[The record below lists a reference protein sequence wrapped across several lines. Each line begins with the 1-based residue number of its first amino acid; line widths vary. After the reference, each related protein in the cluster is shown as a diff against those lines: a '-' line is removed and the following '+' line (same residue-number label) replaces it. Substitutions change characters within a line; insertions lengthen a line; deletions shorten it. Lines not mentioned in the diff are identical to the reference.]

1 MPYRRTEA
9 MERRL
14 AAKRDGIL
22 AAAEA
27 AGAEGGMAAVQ
38 IAPVA
43 QRAGIAAG
51 TVYRYFPAKADL
63 VAALI
68 GAASEREVAAMRAAA
83 DGAPGPLS
91 ALVSAIECYA
101 SGLAARRRLAWAM
114 IGEPAEP
121 DIGDAR
127 RTYRAKLLAEL
138 TARIAAA
145 IETGRLPAQDAR
157 LAASALLGALIE
169 GIVGPLAPEIDPASG
184 GRETIQN
191 LTLFV
196 LRGLGV
202 PDARARG
209 LVVQVAPPAGEP
221 PAHH

>member
-9 MERRL
+9 MGRRL

-51 TVYRYFPAKADL
+51 TVYRYFPAKSDL

-68 GAASEREVAAMRAAA
+68 AAVGEREVAAMRAAA
-83 DGAPGPLS
+83 AGSPGPLS
-91 ALVSAIECYA
+91 ALAATVGHYA
-101 SGLAARRRLAWAM
+101 SGLAARRRLAWAI

-121 DIGDAR
+121 DIEEAR
-127 RTYRAKLLAEL
+127 RTYRATVLAEL
-138 TARIAAA
+138 TARISAA
-145 IETGRLPAQDAR
+145 IEAGRLPAQDAR
-157 LAASALLGALIE
+157 LAGSALLGGMIE
-169 GIVGPLAPEIDPASG
+169 GVVGPLAPEIDPASG
-184 GRETIQN
+184 GWEIIQN

-202 PDARARG
+202 ADAQARG
-209 LVVQVAPPAGEP
+209 LIVQMAPRPGEP
-221 PAHH
+221 SGDR